1 MLQSPSRLM
10 LRASSSPLLRLAA
23 SVGGKKTLLA
33 RACGAPLASS
43 FSTYNARINSEG
55 TIIRKSD
62 NLKKQTPY
70 TELLFGHT
78 FTDHMLEVDWK
89 KEEGWQTPVISEFKN
104 FSMSPACVALHY
116 ALQCFEGMKAYKDKQ
131 GRVRLFRPEKN
142 MARLNASMRRL
153 SMPPLDEKGYLECIK
168 QLVNVDAAWV
178 PDEMGYSL
186 YIRPTAIGTSPFLG
200 VHASEEV
207 KVYTILSPVG
217 PYYSSGKS
225 KPVTLLADEKNVR
238 AWPGGVGDVKVGGNY
253 APTIDVGAK
262 AQEQGYSQV
271 LWLYGDDHEITEV
284 GAMNIFFVLKKT
296 TAQDSPLE
304 LVTAPLT
311 RGDVLPGVTRDSIIS
326 LCRNDKELQGTFS
339 QKLEV
344 TERWVTMKELVLAE
358 KEGRLVESFGAGTAA
373 IVSPVSA
380 IGYNGR
386 DLQIPH
392 GEESAALMGRQGG
405 KSVAE
410 LVRDKILDIQYG
422 VEEHPYS
429 VLIN

>member
-1 MLQSPSRLM
+1 M

-89 KEEGWQTPVISEFKN
+89 KDEGWQTPVISEFKN

-168 QLVNVDAAWV
+168 QVGELTHLQAVRLIFSLV
-178 PDEMGYSL
+178 Y
-186 YIRPTAIGTSPFLG
+186 F
-200 VHASEEV
+200 
-207 KVYTILSPVG
+207 
-217 PYYSSGKS
+217 
-225 KPVTLLADEKNVR
+225 
-238 AWPGGVGDVKVGGNY
+238 
-253 APTIDVGAK
+253 
-262 AQEQGYSQV
+262 
-271 LWLYGDDHEITEV
+271 
-284 GAMNIFFVLKKT
+284 
-296 TAQDSPLE
+296 
-304 LVTAPLT
+304 
-311 RGDVLPGVTRDSIIS
+311 
-326 LCRNDKELQGTFS
+326 
-339 QKLEV
+339 
-344 TERWVTMKELVLAE
+344 
-358 KEGRLVESFGAGTAA
+358 GRLLLILVML
-373 IVSPVSA
+373 I
-380 IGYNGR
+380 
-386 DLQIPH
+386 
-392 GEESAALMGRQGG
+392 
-405 KSVAE
+405 SVC
-410 LVRDKILDIQYG
+410 VCGMD
-422 VEEHPYS
+422 VCS
-429 VLIN
+429 W